1 MAFEAAPPKGGK
13 GMIQVRGLTVRYGER
28 TVLDGLDMILPDGVS
43 CLTAPSGAGKTTLLR
58 VLAGLLKPL
67 QGSVELLG
75 RPILLFQEDR
85 LFPGLS
91 AWGQVEWVL
100 PKPRRDEAGYFLELV
115 ELGGDRDKH
124 PEELSGGMARRVS
137 LARCLAAGAA
147 LNAGVYLLDEPFAG
161 VDPERAARI
170 LERLRG
176 LGKPIL
182 LTAHSP
188 DLAARCDRIVE
199 L

>member
-1 MAFEAAPPKGGK
+1 
-13 GMIQVRGLTVRYGER
+13 MIQVRGLTVRYGER

-67 QGSVELLG
+67 QGSVELPG

-100 PKPRRDEAGYFLELV
+100 PKPRRDEV
-115 ELGGDRDKH
+115 
-124 PEELSGGMARRVS
+124 SGGMARRVS